1 MPRYLDRLVLVAVTI
16 VSTCFAKAAGSA
28 IEQRG
33 GLSTSEAHTIATKYI
48 QILNTDAT
56 GQIPT
61 GTALPLAI
69 LSSDYTQI
77 DEDAVVCGDPARP
90 DHSICYFVGDSHP
103 DFDSRQR
110 LVNSVELASEAARNA
125 SLGVKEGDGRGFTPL
140 YTEYTSAVLHSFA
153 SCDEIAIRLGAS
165 AKAAEGNRAVTAPEG
180 TMLKWKGTVLL
191 KVDSETR
198 LIVSGESSEDRLHIF
213 SQLGLKSID
222 DILNA

>member
-28 IEQRG
+28 IEQRDC
-33 GLSTSEAHTIATKYI
+33 LSTSEAHTIATKYI
-48 QILNTDAT
+48 QIFNTDAT

-90 DHSICYFVGDSHP
+90 ECYF
-103 DFDSRQR
+103 R